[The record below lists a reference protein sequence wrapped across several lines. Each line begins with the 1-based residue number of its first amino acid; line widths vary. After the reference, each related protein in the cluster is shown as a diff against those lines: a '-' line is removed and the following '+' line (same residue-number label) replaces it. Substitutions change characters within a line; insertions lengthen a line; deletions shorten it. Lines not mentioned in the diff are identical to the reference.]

1 MPVEQ
6 RKWFEKPVQ
15 EYLPL
20 SVRTLRQWI
29 SQTKIIF
36 KDNKNRK
43 TDHRKITEY
52 FNTDKT
58 YSKQLIPETNS
69 NDIRREP
76 NSKIQ
81 NNTENRKRRLKN
93 KEKTQEL
100 QTVLNY
106 TNKNIHEK
114 HPNNNGKIIMSTNT
128 DINGNND
135 HNSGCEYRDEE
146 VNSKLN
152 KIEKV
157 AKRTDIIEMVQT
169 MKYKKD
175 NKNNI

>member
-1 MPVEQ
+1 M
-6 RKWFEKPVQ
+6 
-15 EYLPL
+15 L
-20 SVRTLRQWI
+20 
-29 SQTKIIF
+29 QTKTIF

-43 TDHRKITEY
+43 TEHRKITEY
-52 FNTDKT
+52 FNTVK
-58 YSKQLIPETNS
+58 SISEKLKPETNS
-69 NDIRREP
+69 NDVRRDS

-81 NNTENRKRRLKN
+81 KNTENRKRGLKN
-93 KEKTQEL
+93 REKKQIL